1 MADFRSASAVTTSTN
16 GTCTITTPAGAT
28 TGDIL
33 VAFLLVDNTPSTIS
47 PPAGGWT
54 ALDDVS
60 FGAVGAAFYLELAGA
75 PGADFSF
82 TSSNG
87 TPGEFKG
94 VLIAV
99 NPDGD
104 TFDAITDS
112 DFANA
117 TSATG
122 TTPNLTG
129 VSAPNV
135 LLCGFLNDGNR
146 TVVTPPTGMDQ
157 RALDT
162 SGASAVAVYSEVDT
176 ADNPIA
182 RSIVWSASDEALS
195 IAVLLA
201 FTAGGGG
208 GGSILLQVANNYY
221 SAAA

>member
-1 MADFRSASAVTTSTN
+1 MASFRSASSVVTSTN
-16 GTCTITTPAGAT
+16 GTCTVTTPAGASA
-28 TGDIL
+28 GDIL
-33 VAFLLVDNTPSTIS
+33 VACFLVDNTPSTIS
-47 PPAGGWT
+47 GPGGGAWT
-54 ALDDVS
+54 LLDDVS
-60 FGAVGAAFYLELAGA
+60 FGAVGAAFYLELAAA
-75 PGADFSF
+75 PDASYAF

-94 VLIAV
+94 LIGCV

-104 TFDAITDS
+104 TFVGITDS
-112 DFANA
+112 DFASA

-129 VSAPNV
+129 VSAPSV
-135 LLCGFLNDGNR
+135 LLGFFANDGNR
-146 TVVTPPTGMDQ
+146 TVNTPPSGMTQ

-162 SGASAVAVYSEVDT
+162 AGASAVALYSEVDPS
-176 ADNPIA
+176 DNPIS

-221 SAAA
+221 N